1 MSTPRIDYRKLVSYA
16 AGDLSETEASEFGDQ
31 LGRDLDAAATVHRF
45 RTARAII
52 QSDDG
57 LDPPPEAVARACS
70 IFSPPPAEQRSGGW
84 WEALEQILAS
94 LVFDSRC
101 QPAVAGYRYG
111 GTDGGFQ
118 LCFECE
124 PADVELQVE
133 PTERFSGEAVPR
145 PIWQVMGQIVAGR
158 RAPNMGVAL
167 VRKGSTLPMAETS
180 ADSQGIFSLEAPSG
194 RYDLLIRH
202 GNGSVVLRDIV
213 LS

>member
-1 MSTPRIDYRKLVSYA
+1 MSKPRIDYRKLVAYA
-16 AGDLSETEASEFGDQ
+16 AGELSETEASEFKAQ
-31 LGRDLDAAATVHRF
+31 LARDPGAAATVRRF

-70 IFSPPPAEQRSGGW
+70 IFSPPAVERSGSW
-84 WEALEQILAS
+84 WEALEQILAAP
-94 LVFDSRC
+94 VFDSRC

-133 PTERFSGEAVPR
+133 PTERFSGEGDPR
-145 PIWQVMGQIVAGR
+145 PTWRVMGQIVAAR
-158 RAPNMGVAL
+158 REANMEVAL
-167 VRKGSTLPMAETS
+167 VRQGSTGPMAETS
-180 ADSQGIFSLEAPSG
+180 ADSQGIFSLEVPSG
-194 RYDLLIRH
+194 RYDLLIRT
-202 GNGSVVLRDIV
+202 GDGSVVLRDID

>member
-1 MSTPRIDYRKLVSYA
+1 MSTPRIDYRKLVAYA
-16 AGDLSETEASEFGDQ
+16 AGDLSATEASQIEAR
-31 LGRDLDAAATVHRF
+31 LARDPQAAATVRRF

-57 LDPPPEAVARACS
+57 LDPPPEAVARAGA
-70 IFSPPPAEQRSGGW
+70 IFSPPAVERSGSW
-84 WEALEQILAS
+84 WDALEQILAT

-101 QPAVAGYRYG
+101 QPVIAGYRYR

-133 PTERFSGEAVPR
+133 PTERFSGEVVPR
-145 PIWQVMGQIVAGR
+145 PIWQVMGQIVTVR
-158 RAPNMGVAL
+158 HAPNMEVAL
-167 VRKGSTLPMAETS
+167 VRQGSTIPVAETS
-180 ADSQGIFSLEAPSG
+180 ADSHGIFSLEAPSG
-194 RYDLLIRH
+194 RYDLFIRH
-202 GNGSVVLRDIV
+202 GNGSVVLRDIE